1 MELNKEQLTKVVG
14 GVSGAVLSTIVRGFK
29 LAFDMGRH
37 LGSSIRRF
45 FTRNYCKEKRTSF
58 WSFYMSNT

>member
-1 MELNKEQLTKVVG
+1 MELNKEQLAKVVG

-45 FTRNYCKEKRTSF
+45 FTRNYC
-58 WSFYMSNT
+58 

>member
-14 GVSGAVLSTIVRGFK
+14 GVSGAVLSTIVRGCK
-29 LAFDMGRH
+29 GAVDMGRH

-45 FTRNYCKEKRTSF
+45 FTRNYC
-58 WSFYMSNT
+58 